1 MRCPPGQPE
10 EGLSALPVQP
20 GEDPPGSCSL
30 NRFGGLHTG
39 PPSWGH
45 TYPLAPVEKYDAGE
59 VMADP
64 PPRAAGGPFKHP
76 PTEGRAPAPGR
87 RPGRSTG
94 SWGHGGS
101 PNSLR
106 LTR

>member
-10 EGLSALPVQP
+10 EGLSALPAQP

-64 PPRAAGGPFKHP
+64 RPGQQEAPLSTHRLRAGPRRLGG
-76 PTEGRAPAPGR
+76 GRAEAQAPGA
-87 RPGRSTG
+87 TG
-94 SWGHGGS
+94 AH
-101 PNSLR
+101 
-106 LTR
+106 LTA